1 MIWATLRLQRLQLL
15 VLIGALVVG
24 AGVIVLLRSNM
35 LDALASAQL
44 TQCVTTLDECPA
56 PDGAVKAFVTEWDYL
71 FEAARFLIIV
81 LPALIGVFLGA
92 PLFAAELEQ
101 GTHVLAFTQSVSRT
115 RWMFVKLVVALVP
128 ALVVLVLLQYLVWWW
143 LTAAGVLG
151 PRLNGPFNPFN
162 FGIDHVSP
170 AAYALV
176 AFLLGAFLGAVTR
189 RTLVAM
195 TAGLTAFVALRVVL
209 SGVASRWVPS
219 ERREAPVTSD
229 VNLRADG
236 GLELESGML
245 DAAGRPVPKGE
256 SLAVIDACKASAPEG
271 PDAQDVFTAC
281 LAEKGSVKSYLTVIP
296 DGSAWLAHVYD
307 AALYGGLAVLLLAGT
322 VWALRRQG

>member
-1 MIWATLRLQRLQLL
+1 MIWATLRLQRFSLL
-15 VLIGALVVG
+15 VLLVALVAG

-35 LDALASAQL
+35 IDALASAQL
-44 TQCVTTLDECPA
+44 TQCVAALEGCTA
-56 PDGAVKAFVTEWDYL
+56 PDGAVKAFSMEWDYL
-71 FEAARFLIIV
+71 FEAARLLIIV

-115 RWMFVKLVVALVP
+115 RWMFVKLAVALVP
-128 ALVVLVLLQYLVWWW
+128 ALVVLVVLQYLVWWW
-143 LTAAGVLG
+143 LTDAGVLG

-189 RTLVAM
+189 RTLMAM
-195 TAGLTAFVALRVVL
+195 TAGLTAFVVLRVVL
-209 SGVASRWVPS
+209 SGVASRWAPT
-219 ERREAPVTSD
+219 ERREAPVASD
-229 VNLRADG
+229 ANLRAAG

-245 DAAGRPVPKGE
+245 DAAGRPVPDGQVD
-256 SLAVIDACKASAPEG
+256 AVIDACKASTAEG
-271 PDAQDVFTAC
+271 PDAQDVFAAC
-281 LAEKGSVKSYLTVIP
+281 LAEKGSVKHYLTVVP
-296 DGSAWLAHVYD
+296 ESSAWLAHVYD